1 VKVRSEG
8 GPSPTITVSDD
19 GPGIDAAEVV
29 AIFEPGR
36 RGSAERSASSGS
48 GTGLG
53 LSLSR
58 RLAQALGGDV
68 EVISGPGDGAC
79 FRVSLRRAP
88 G

>member
-1 VKVRSEG
+1 M
-8 GPSPTITVSDD
+8 VSDD
-19 GPGIDAAEVV
+19 GPGIDPAEAVT
-29 AIFEPGR
+29 IFEPGR
-36 RGSAERSASSGS
+36 RGSAERNASSGP

-68 EVISGPGDGAC
+68 EVVSDSAGGNGGC